1 MVDVCIGVDAS
12 DLIRARREL
21 EKRHVPFA
29 LASTLTA
36 VAQDAQ
42 QAVRRNVRASFKLRN
57 TWTEQGVKIKA
68 ATPSNLQAVVYTDT
82 ANRATGAPDYL
93 VKQEDGGERVPVNGR
108 QHIAVP
114 TRYLRAMAPGVIPAE
129 LRPRNLL
136 GATGGRYAG
145 RNRKGQI
152 AIKNQRIVRG
162 MVFFVQDL
170 KNGHKAIFGRLATG
184 RDAAPFYLLVDE
196 VRIKKSGLQMV
207 ATVQRIVRERLER
220 QWDIAWKRIY
230 DRGLKL

>member
-1 MVDVCIGVDAS
+1 MTVRISVDLS
-12 DLIRARREL
+12 DLVRARREL
-21 EKRHVPFA
+21 EKRHIPFA

-57 TWTEQGVKIKA
+57 SWTEQGVKIKA

-93 VKQEDGGERVPVNGR
+93 VRQDEGGEKVAVNGR
-108 QHIAVP
+108 SHIAVP

-129 LRPRNLL
+129 MRPRNLL

-145 RNRKGQI
+145 RNRKGQV
-152 AIKNQRIVRG
+152 ALKNQRIVRG
-162 MVFFVQDL
+162 MVFFLQNL
-170 KNGHKAIFGRLATG
+170 RGGHLAIFGRLADG

-196 VRIKKSGLQMV
+196 VRIKKSGLQME

-220 QWDIAWKRIY
+220 QWDVAWKRIY
-230 DRGLKL
+230 DRGIRL

>member
-1 MVDVCIGVDAS
+1 MEVHVNVDLS
-12 DLIRARREL
+12 DLARARREL
-21 EKRHVPFA
+21 ERRHIPFA
-29 LASTLTA
+29 AAATLTA

-42 QAVRRNVRASFKLRN
+42 QAVRRNVRASFSLRN
-57 TWTEQGVKIKA
+57 TWTEQGVRIKA
-68 ATPSNLQAVVYTDT
+68 ATPTNLQAIVYTDT

-93 VKQEDGGERVPVNGR
+93 VRQEDGGERVPVNGR

-129 LRPRNLL
+129 LRPKNLL

-152 AIKNQRIVRG
+152 ALKNQRVVRG
-162 MVFFVQDL
+162 MVFFVQKL
-170 KNGHKAIFGRLATG
+170 RGGHLAILGRLADG

-230 DRGLKL
+230 DRGFRL